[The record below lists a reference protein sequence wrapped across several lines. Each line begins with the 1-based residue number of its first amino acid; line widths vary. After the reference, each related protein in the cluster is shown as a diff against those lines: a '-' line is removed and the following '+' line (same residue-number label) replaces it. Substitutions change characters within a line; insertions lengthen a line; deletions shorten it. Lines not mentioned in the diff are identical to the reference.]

1 MRSIHAIGPVLLVLA
16 LAAWVP
22 SASFA
27 ELAKWDQQRV
37 TSVAGELSEACDAL
51 YETFRKEPE
60 SRIGV
65 GRARDYQR
73 LRQVARR
80 VKNEARH
87 LSSSLA
93 RGEGYDQTLPIYES
107 LMEMVRTARDLSRR
121 TFTSNFVLEKAAAA
135 GDALRRIAPY
145 YDPRALEGG

>member
-1 MRSIHAIGPVLLVLA
+1 MRSIQEIGRILLVVA
-16 LAAWVP
+16 LAASVP
-22 SASFA
+22 AASFA

-37 TSVAGELSEACDAL
+37 TTLAGELARACDAL

-65 GRARDYQR
+65 GRGRDYHR
-73 LRQVARR
+73 LRQVVRR
-80 VKNEARH
+80 IKNEARH
-87 LSSSLA
+87 LSSSLE

-121 TFTSNFVLEKAAAA
+121 TFTSNFVLEKASSA

>member
-1 MRSIHAIGPVLLVLA
+1 MRSIREIGPILLIVA
-16 LAAWVP
+16 LAAWLP
-22 SASFA
+22 SASSA

-37 TSVAGELSEACDAL
+37 TSIAGELAQACDAL
-51 YETFRKEPE
+51 YDTFRKEPQ

-65 GRARDYQR
+65 GRARDYHR
-73 LRQVARR
+73 LRQVVRR

-93 RGEGYDQTLPIYES
+93 RGEGYDETLPIYES

-145 YDPRALEGG
+145 YDPTALEEG